1 MCFQKTKTDDL
12 DDINI
17 EGFEIIMKNRIKYG
31 RVNSGGIMLAFRQ
44 NLSEFITVHVADSKT
59 VLWFEISK
67 TFTNLEKNLFVG
79 IYIPPENSRYNCVET
94 YWVLLNWRCKSCRQ
108 IIIILTGDFNAKT
121 GILLIELC
129 KIKSFWLYMGVSV
142 TIPSKDTCKNSS
154 VVDYFLCD
162 YSMYK
167 YVSNMRVFDQS
178 SLFSDNHT
186 YIVLYLDMQKNT
198 SQGFSKLR
206 LDCAQYIKSWDP
218 SKEQL
223 YIQSIDNDQFNQI
236 LYS

>member
-1 MCFQKTKTDDL
+1 
-12 DDINI
+12 
-17 EGFEIIMKNRIKYG
+17 
-31 RVNSGGIMLAFRQ
+31 
-44 NLSEFITVHVADSKT
+44 
-59 VLWFEISK
+59 
-67 TFTNLEKNLFVG
+67 
-79 IYIPPENSRYNCVET
+79 
-94 YWVLLNWRCKSCRQ
+94 
-108 IIIILTGDFNAKT
+108 
-121 GILLIELC
+121 
-129 KIKSFWLYMGVSV
+129 MGVSV

-167 YVSNMRVFDQS
+167 YVSNMRVFNQR

-206 LDCAQYIKSWDP
+206 LDCAQHIKSWDP

-236 LYS
+236 LYA